1 MVSRRTR
8 KEAKS
13 RSRSSTTLSEVL
25 NHEAKKKRAKLTGIH
40 KRYRLSPELAKLI
53 GSNEPETRYNVVK
66 LIWIQIKERKLQDPE
81 DPAYIDCDEEF
92 ESVTVLKKYRK
103 YNRLI
108 ALADLLHMQPNS
120 RVSMDG
126 HTVR

>member
-1 MVSRRTR
+1 MGSRRHTR
-8 KEAKS
+8 REAKS
-13 RSRSSTTLSEVL
+13 RTNSSTTLSEVL
-25 NHEAKKKRAKLTGIH
+25 INEAKKKRAPRNSGIH

-92 ESVTVLKKYRK
+92 ESVTGMVRLKGFTIMKYLNSHFW
-103 YNRLI
+103 NR
-108 ALADLLHMQPNS
+108 
-120 RVSMDG
+120 
-126 HTVR
+126 